1 MYNIHSMDM
10 VFATEKKVANMRSQT
25 KSDRF
30 VVYIVGMF
38 AYSSRTNVSF
48 FFGGCGEKE
57 RSIEIMIY
65 FVNFN
70 SFKLL

>member
-38 AYSSRTNVSF
+38 AYSSRANVSF
-48 FFGGCGEKE
+48 FPAGAE
-57 RSIEIMIY
+57 RKSAQL
-65 FVNFN
+65 
-70 SFKLL
+70 K